1 MRFMDMLYFS
11 LRGVMRGRA
20 KMTLSALAV
29 AIGVSSVLLISSLGE
44 AGRQA
49 IVGQLEQ
56 IGISGLTLY
65 ADTPATSGTLTAS
78 DVSLVEKCV
87 SEVVCAMPVNIEYGG
102 YKLKNWQGSAVIWGV
117 GNDLDQIMNLKVSYG
132 RLPNSTEIEYGV
144 RVAVI
149 DDMLANKIYKR
160 DNIVGKTIALSL
172 GSCEEHFKI
181 IGVVSS
187 QKNGLSQLVG
197 ESIPEFVYV
206 PYTVLSGMTGSD
218 SIDQIAIRCMSGAQL
233 DKTGQTITKVMNRRH
248 RTQEGFAIENISGYR
263 DKLNSIIS
271 LISLLISAIAA
282 ISLGVAGLGVM
293 NSMLSSTSERRRE
306 IGVCMAIGAQRRD
319 IAVCFLLEASIVCAI
334 GGLFGV
340 LSGTLLSVAVTEYL
354 SIAPM
359 IKIEHILI
367 SEMISTFFGLFFGV
381 VPAIRASGLDPIFA
395 LKEE

>member
-1 MRFMDMLYFS
+1 MLHFS
-11 LRGVMRGRA
+11 MRGVMRGKA

-29 AIGVSSVLLISSLGE
+29 AIGVSFVLLISSLGE
-44 AGRQA
+44 AGRQS
-49 IVGQLEQ
+49 IIGQLEQ

-65 ADTPATSGTLTAS
+65 ADTPATTGTLTAEDAS
-78 DVSLVEKCV
+78 YVEKHV
-87 SEVVCAMPVNIEYGG
+87 DVVDCAMPVNIEYGG
-102 YKLKNWQGSAVIWGV
+102 YKLKNWQGSAVIWGI
-117 GNDLDQIMNLKVSYG
+117 GNQLDRIMNLNVSFG
-132 RLPNSTEIEYGV
+132 RLPNGTEIEYGV

-149 DDMLANKIYKR
+149 DDILAKKVYKR
-160 DNIVGKTIALSL
+160 DNIVGKSITLSL
-172 GSCEEHFKI
+172 GGREEAFKI
-181 IGVVSS
+181 IGVIRS

-206 PYTVLSGMTGSD
+206 AHTVLADMTGSD
-218 SIDQIAIRCMSGAQL
+218 KVDQIAVRCMSGVQPEKA
-233 DKTGQTITKVMNRRH
+233 GQVITQVMNRHH
-248 RTQEGFAIENISGYR
+248 RTKAGYAIENISGYR
-263 DKLNSIIS
+263 EKLNSVVS
-271 LISLLISAIAA
+271 LVSLLISAIAA

-319 IAVCFLLEASIVCAI
+319 IAVCFLLEATIVCAI

-340 LSGTLLSVAVTEYL
+340 LSGTLMSVAVSSYL

-359 IKIEHILI
+359 IKWEHILI
-367 SEMISTFFGLFFGV
+367 SEMISSIFGLFFGV